1 MANINQSTL
10 SIFPSRQSRC
20 NVTELRTKRKI
31 AIMSIMMHRK
41 DSWPY
46 ESTDYEHEVLKAWKC
61 QQKLVYIHQWWHDY
75 WRSYMTWI
83 AIGSKNSLRCGQMWS
98 YYGKACHFY
107 HASPLWEA
115 ISMLLGHP
123 SHTLH
128 FIFWPHTP
136 YSTRHSP
143 SKKQE
148 HKPPNRIKIT
158 KSSVLIV
165 LGF

>member
-31 AIMSIMMHRK
+31 AIMSTMMHRK
-41 DSWPY
+41 DSLPY

-75 WRSYMTWI
+75 WRSYMAWI

-98 YYGKACHFY
+98 YLEK
-107 HASPLWEA
+107 PA
-115 ISMLLGHP
+115 ISTIPAHFKRLFLCFLGIHP
-123 SHTLH
+123 THFTSSSDLIHLIQHAIAQAKSKSISHQTG
-128 FIFWPHTP
+128 
-136 YSTRHSP
+136 
-143 SKKQE
+143 SKSLNQV
-148 HKPPNRIKIT
+148 
-158 KSSVLIV
+158 SLS
-165 LGF
+165 F